1 MDSSATPPKHTLNE
15 LKAMLSG
22 AGFIFACRIAGAG
35 LVFITQ
41 VLLARWMGAEQLGIY
56 VFAYSW
62 CIVLAASATLGLPG
76 AAFRVISESLIKKDY
91 GLIRGF
97 VHQSR
102 FFSLAASLVLVA
114 VTAAIVTSTSLV
126 PEEQQTTVLVAMLWI
141 PLFSLMQLQEN
152 IAHAHSW
159 FGLAFL
165 PTTVSRPL
173 LFLLIV
179 AATFFADQALSA
191 ERVMAFQL
199 GAMLLIAII
208 QTALISRQ
216 LRKTTHQVAQRTDTA
231 KWLHTALPLLLVGMY
246 LGYFPEVSVI
256 IASFFLPPAEI
267 AIYNVDLRLTMLI
280 SFGIFAIDGIN
291 RPIIAQLYAR
301 GNMAGVQKRITQATH
316 LMLWPSL
323 LATVIFYFFGQEILL
338 IFGDE
343 FVAGHETLMLLCVC
357 QVLIAFSGPSTST
370 LSATGHQQLC
380 LRAFV
385 VSFAALIPLTA
396 VLTPLYGAKGASVAL
411 IITTLIWTL
420 LLKYQL
426 KKILNQEILS
436 VKAAQP

>member
-1 MDSSATPPKHTLNE
+1 MEKSVSSPKNE

-22 AGFIFACRIAGAG
+22 AGFIFACRICGAG

-62 CIVLAASATLGLPG
+62 CIVLAAAATLGLPG
-76 AAFRVISESLIKKDY
+76 AAFRVISESLIAKDH

-97 VHQSR
+97 VSR
-102 FFSLAASLVLVA
+102 SRIFTLGTSLLLVA
-114 VTAAIVTSTSLV
+114 VTAVIVTSTSLV
-126 PEEQQTTVLVAMLWI
+126 PETQHTTILVAMLWI

-179 AATFFADQALSA
+179 ASTFFADQALSA
-191 ERVMAFQL
+191 ERVMVFQL
-199 GAMLLIAII
+199 AAMLVLAIV
-208 QTALISRQ
+208 QTTLISKRLQ
-216 LRKTTHQVAQRTDTA
+216 KTTHHAAQRTETT

-256 IASFFLPPAEI
+256 VASFYLTPAEI

-291 RPIIAQLYAR
+291 RPVIAQLYAS
-301 GNMAGVQKRITQATH
+301 GNMTAVKNRITQATH

-323 LATVIFYFFGQEILL
+323 LATIIFYFFGQEILS
-338 IFGDE
+338 IFGAE
-343 FVAGHETLMLLCVC
+343 FVIGHETLMLLCVC
-357 QVLIAFSGPSTST
+357 QVLIAFSGPSAST

-385 VSFAALIPLTA
+385 ISFVVLIPLTA
-396 VLTPLYGAKGASVAL
+396 ILTPIYASKGASLAL
-411 IITTLIWTL
+411 ILTTLIWTL

-426 KKILNQEILS
+426 RNILKQEIQTTNS
-436 VKAAQP
+436 SPV